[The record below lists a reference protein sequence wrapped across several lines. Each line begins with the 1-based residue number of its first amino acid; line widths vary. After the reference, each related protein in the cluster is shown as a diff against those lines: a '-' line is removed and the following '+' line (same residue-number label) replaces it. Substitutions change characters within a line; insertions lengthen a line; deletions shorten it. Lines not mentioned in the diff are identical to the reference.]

1 MSVGLGLFAGAI
13 LAGVGSAALVRLL
26 FRYRSRPGATWL
38 AVVFAGQAVFC
49 VATAVGMLGPDRGVR
64 IAIEAV
70 AWVGI
75 AGLAVPFLTFALAY
89 SGRGAL
95 VRRRAY
101 RLLWLFPATIVS
113 LAVVTPATGALW
125 RGFRTVPT
133 GAFVTVRYDLTPVG
147 EAVWLAGIGIIAAGT
162 VVLLDTARR
171 YELYRTEITAIVAS
185 TVPPV
190 VPALL
195 WSFGVGDLPYLNL
208 LAVAFAAHV
217 AVDAY
222 AIHVTDMFEVDP
234 TARRL
239 TEAATLDHLDSPVVL
254 VDDAGR
260 IVRVN
265 PAAAT
270 AFDVDPSATLKR
282 GVDDVVGTDIDPN
295 RDDQTV
301 SVHAGDGRRT
311 FAVSPTAVRD
321 GTGGVVG
328 YSVVF
333 QDITAQRTRQQR
345 LAVLNRVLRHN
356 IRNDLNVVLGNVQL
370 AREAAA
376 GDDETAHDGGDSDGN
391 GSDEDWSG
399 RADLAAAERRAADL
413 LSVAE
418 DARVVDELVGGT
430 DDPVPVSVADALADA
445 VAEAEAER
453 SVTVS
458 VESNCPAAAV
468 DPEALRTVVARTV
481 SALVD
486 RLDGRIAVAAGAA
499 GPDAVAVAFR
509 GDGSVPAHEIDALTN
524 GRETPL
530 EHADDLD
537 LWVARWGAD
546 AIGASLSFA
555 PDGGSRTVADGGPA
569 AANGGADGA
578 WGDGGS
584 GGSGGSGD
592 GGGDGGVVDADG
604 APDAVLSLP
613 RASGGDGDAGVGP
626 DDSAGVAGDGRHVG
640 PRIRRTRKR

>member
-1 MSVGLGLFAGAI
+1 MSVGLGLFAGAV
-13 LAGVGSAALVRLL
+13 LAGVGSAALVRMLL
-26 FRYRSRPGATWL
+26 RYRSRPGATWL

-49 VATAVGMLGPDRGVR
+49 AATAVGMVVPDRGVR
-64 IAIEAV
+64 MAIEAV

-113 LAVVTPATGALW
+113 LAVATPATGALW

-195 WSFGVGDLPYLNL
+195 WAFGVGDLPYLNL

-222 AIHVTDMFEVDP
+222 AIRVTDMFEVDP

-265 PAAAT
+265 PAAAS

-282 GVDDVVGTDIDPN
+282 GVDDVVGTDIDPH

-376 GDDETAHDGGDSDGN
+376 GDDRDSNDGSDDSDGTH
-391 GSDEDWSG
+391 GTGGTEGIDGDRSG

-445 VAEAEAER
+445 VAEADAER

-569 AANGGADGA
+569 AATGGADGA
-578 WGDGGS
+578 RGDGGS

-592 GGGDGGVVDADG
+592 VADGGGDGGYVDADG
-604 APDAVLSLP
+604 TPDAVLSLP
-613 RASGGDGDAGVGP
+613 RASGGDGDAGVG
-626 DDSAGVAGDGRHVG
+626 AGD
-640 PRIRRTRKR
+640 